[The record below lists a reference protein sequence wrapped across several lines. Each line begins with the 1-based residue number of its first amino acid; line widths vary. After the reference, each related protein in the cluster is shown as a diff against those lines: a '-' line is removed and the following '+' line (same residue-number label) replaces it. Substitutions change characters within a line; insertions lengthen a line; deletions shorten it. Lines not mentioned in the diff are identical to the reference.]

1 MITTAPWLC
10 TAKKRGEEEEDK
22 RSELEHFHRGG
33 EEKGPRPRGELKEE
47 GGWVRS
53 RFLKAFNDI
62 LPEWKERRQRIRM
75 VAMKLDSA
83 CSRFLFLSFS
93 LSFASI
99 SSTRRSHSGAFIRPP
114 FPSSSRG
121 STNALHG
128 WRERKLLH
136 FRWGK
141 NRVAISIRSPIVAQS
156 RESNGRDGTTADAL
170 FPLPSPTPERT
181 DGRANVEIYARAF
194 AE

>member
-1 MITTAPWLC
+1 MGAFQISKGVQRYSAGMEGTKA
-10 TAKKRGEEEEDK
+10 EDPDG
-22 RSELEHFHRGG
+22 RDEVGFC
-33 EEKGPRPRGELKEE
+33 
-47 GGWVRS
+47 V
-53 RFLKAFNDI
+53 
-62 LPEWKERRQRIRM
+62 LPFP
-75 VAMKLDSA
+75 LS
-83 CSRFLFLSFS
+83 LSFS
-93 LSFASI
+93 FSLSSFASI
-99 SSTRRSHSGAFIRPP
+99 SSTRRSHSGAFIRPS

-141 NRVAISIRSPIVAQS
+141 NRVAISIRSPIVPQS